1 VELDVFL
8 KAYKEDHWN
17 KYLEFCRGENVQY
30 NTQLGGIT
38 LPEDIAVV
46 ICYRFGEYEAT
57 QWLHKRVPALGNIQ
71 PKELLC
77 NERGQNILREVL
89 MRLPD

>member
-1 VELDVFL
+1 MELDVFL
-8 KAYKEDHWN
+8 KAYKEENWKN
-17 KYLEFCRGENVQY
+17 YLKFCREANVDYKTKLGE
-30 NTQLGGIT
+30 IT

-46 ICYRFGEYEAT
+46 ICYRLGEYEAEK
-57 QWLHKRVPALGNIQ
+57 WLHKQVPAIGNIQ
-71 PKELLC
+71 PKELLS